1 MKVSLGNI
9 KRGTFFAKWLAST
22 AISVPEFPIPTT
34 RTRLSLNMS
43 GCLYCRLWKYCP
55 LKFFRPI
62 EKTRAHRELINSVN
76 EAQISSSGNTL
87 KDDLGFFY

>member
-1 MKVSLGNI
+1 MHVKMKVSLGNT

-43 GCLYCRLWKYCP
+43 GCLYSRLWKYCP
-55 LKFFRPI
+55 LKFFMPT
-62 EKTRAHRELINSVN
+62 EKTKAHRELTKLVS
-76 EAQISSSGNTL
+76 EA
-87 KDDLGFFY
+87 